1 MNYTRLFTDHHV
13 ALFHDWLTELG
24 ELFVRLEYPHS
35 ASSGDDFLV
44 HSLEDL
50 RDLMSRQT
58 RCELEIFFF
67 RAIIFPIRGTD
78 YSALLQRA
86 LQEIPEGQYYQ
97 IVVLPPH
104 PRDRKYA
111 GPYEC
116 ERLADGKGHNELRR
130 DIANLDPG
138 REIAIGVHP
147 FDTSYVE
154 FEQFYGRPVEQFSFE
169 ARLVISNNLDRYDQF
184 SKNPAKYQDVLRR
197 WKDDNDV
204 EYIIVLIRSSP
215 DWAEV
220 EPGDQISKVG
230 ILGSL
235 INTSN
240 YDLRV
245 IRRAIVKL
253 INDHPSD
260 KSLWNRFFLLNRY
273 LFDVPEKYKH
283 NNQLFGGPAGIPI
296 KDGVINWLWPFSYDE
311 VGDLQLVGVFEGYS
325 TNPYQAVQEFDF
337 FQKTFGFKR
346 RLIRRWFGKDI
357 TI

>member
-1 MNYTRLFTDHHV
+1 MNYIGLYTDHHV
-13 ALFHDWLTELG
+13 ALLHDWLTELG

-35 ASSGDDFLV
+35 ASSGDDFWV
-44 HSLEDL
+44 RSLEDL

-58 RCELEIFFF
+58 RCELEIFIF

-104 PRDRKYA
+104 TRESKYA
-111 GPYEC
+111 VSHQCEC
-116 ERLADGKGHNELRR
+116 LAAGQGHDELRG
-130 DIANLDPG
+130 DIANLEPG

-147 FDTSYVE
+147 FDTSYEE
-154 FEQFYGRPVEQFSFE
+154 FERFYGRPVEQLSFE
-169 ARLVISNNLDRYDQF
+169 ARLKISNNLDRYDEF
-184 SKNPAKYQDVLRR
+184 SKNPAKYQDVVRR

-204 EYIIVLIRSSP
+204 EYIIVLIRTCP

-220 EPGDQISKVG
+220 EPGDQISKDQ

-235 INTSN
+235 INISN
-240 YDLRV
+240 YDWRL

-260 KSLWNRFFLLNRY
+260 TSLWNRFFLLNRF
-273 LFDVPEKYKH
+273 LFDVPEKREH
-283 NNQLFGGPAGIPI
+283 NNQLFGGLAGVPI
-296 KDGVINWLWPFSYDE
+296 ENGVINWLWPFSYDAN
-311 VGDLQLVGVFEGYS
+311 GDIQLAGEFEGYS
-325 TNPYQAVQEFDF
+325 RDPYQAVQEFDF
-337 FQKTFGFKR
+337 FQDTFGFKKR
-346 RLIRRWFGKDI
+346 WIRRWFNQECH
-357 TI
+357 